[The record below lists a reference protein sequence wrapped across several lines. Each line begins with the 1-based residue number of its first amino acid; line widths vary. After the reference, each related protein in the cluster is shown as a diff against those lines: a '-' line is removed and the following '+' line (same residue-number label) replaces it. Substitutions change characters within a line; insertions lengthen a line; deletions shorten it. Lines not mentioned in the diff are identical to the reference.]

1 MLYPVILA
9 GGSGT
14 RLWPLSKP
22 ERPKQFLS
30 LLGGGT
36 MLQDTL
42 ARLEGMSNAPPLV
55 VCNESHGKLALE
67 QLAQVGCP
75 ALSAILEP
83 EGRNT
88 APALTLAALYLQEAA
103 AKGKDAMMLAMPADN
118 VVRSPA
124 EFQRSLKAALPMARA
139 GYMVTF
145 GIVPLQPHTGYGYI
159 RRGRFLQQETNL
171 PAAME
176 VASFVE
182 KPSLSTAQEYLRDG
196 RYLWNSGIFLIN
208 ASVWLRAL
216 NRCRPDI
223 AQACRAAYEEA
234 EKDGLFLRPHRER
247 FLACPSESIDYAVME
262 KTAEDAEI
270 RVAVVPLSG
279 GWSDLGSWAQVWEER
294 RGDAE
299 GNVVEGPVFLES
311 VQNSLVL
318 VNERTVAVVG
328 LKDAVVIETS
338 DAVLVASREQVQE
351 VRRIVERLKDE
362 KGSVPPSD
370 GVSEGQNS
378 WGVCRKVDEGPGF
391 TVYRM
396 TIRPGAVFECRA
408 SANGETWT
416 QAAGRVKLVTDSAEE
431 VLERG
436 TSGQFAAGQSYR
448 LENCSLAPAHALLVV
463 YRESELP

>member
-42 ARLEGMSNAPPLV
+42 ARLEGMPAAPPLV
-55 VCNESHGKLALE
+55 VCNESHGEIALE
-67 QLAQVGCP
+67 QLAQVSQP
-75 ALSAILEP
+75 ALTAILEP

-88 APALTLAALYLQEAA
+88 APALTLAALYLEEAA
-103 AKGKDAMMLAMPADN
+103 AKGEDAMMLAMPADN

-182 KPSLSTAQEYLRDG
+182 KPSLSRAQEYLRDG
-196 RYLWNSGIFLIN
+196 RYLWNSGIFLIS

-223 AQACRAAYEEA
+223 AQACRAAYEGA
-234 EKDGLFLRPHRER
+234 EIDGLFVSPHRER

-294 RGDAE
+294 SGDAG
-299 GNVVEGPVFLES
+299 GNVVEGPVYLES

-318 VNERTVAVVG
+318 AHERTVSAIG
-328 LKDAVVIETS
+328 LKDAVVVETP

-351 VRRIVERLKDE
+351 VRRIVEQLKDE

-370 GVSEGQNS
+370 GVSEDRNL

-391 TVYRM
+391 VVHRVTVE
-396 TIRPGAVFECRA
+396 PGRA
-408 SANGETWT
+408 FMQRAYDNEKVWM
-416 QAAGRVKLVTDSAEE
+416 QASGQLKLVTDLDDRI
-431 VLERG
+431 LEPG
-436 TSGQFAAGQSYR
+436 SSFHLATGQVYR
-448 LENCSLAPAHALLVV
+448 MENGGSAPAHALLVV
-463 YRESELP
+463 YSAPTTA

>member
-1 MLYPVILA
+1 
-9 GGSGT
+9 
-14 RLWPLSKP
+14 
-22 ERPKQFLS
+22 
-30 LLGGGT
+30 

-42 ARLEGMSNAPPLV
+42 ARLEGMPAAPPII
-55 VCNESHGKLALE
+55 VCNESHGKLAVE
-67 QLAQVGCP
+67 QLAQVGRP

-88 APALTLAALYLQEAA
+88 APALTLAALYLEEAA
-103 AKGKDAMMLAMPADN
+103 AKGEDAMMLAMPADN

-159 RRGRFLQQETNL
+159 RRGRFLQQDPDL

-176 VASFVE
+176 VAAFVE
-182 KPSLSTAQEYLRDG
+182 KPTLSRAREYLRDG
-196 RYLWNSGIFLIN
+196 RYLWNSGIFLIS

-223 AQACRAAYEEA
+223 AQACRAAYEGA
-234 EKDGLFLRPHRER
+234 EVDGPFISLHQDR

-318 VNERTVAVVG
+318 ANERTVAAVG
-328 LKDAVVIETS
+328 LKDVVVVETP

-362 KGSVPPSD
+362 KGGGSD
-370 GVSEGQNS
+370 ESRHP
-378 WGVCRKVDEGPGF
+378 WGSCRKVDEGPGF
-391 TVYRM
+391 VVHRVTVE
-396 TIRPGAVFECRA
+396 PGRA
-408 SANGETWT
+408 FMQRAYDNEKVWT
-416 QAAGRVKLVTDSAEE
+416 QA
-431 VLERG
+431 
-436 TSGQFAAGQSYR
+436 SGQVTLITDFDERILEPGASVRLATGQTYR
-448 LENCSLAPAHALLVV
+448 LENNGPNAAHALLVV
-463 YRESELP
+463 YRESEPP

>member
-1 MLYPVILA
+1 
-9 GGSGT
+9 
-14 RLWPLSKP
+14 
-22 ERPKQFLS
+22 
-30 LLGGGT
+30 
-36 MLQDTL
+36 
-42 ARLEGMSNAPPLV
+42 
-55 VCNESHGKLALE
+55 
-67 QLAQVGCP
+67 
-75 ALSAILEP
+75 
-83 EGRNT
+83 
-88 APALTLAALYLQEAA
+88 
-103 AKGKDAMMLAMPADN
+103 MMLAMPADN

-159 RRGRFLQQETNL
+159 RRGRFLQQDPDL

-176 VASFVE
+176 VAAFVE
-182 KPSLSTAQEYLRDG
+182 KPTLSRAREYLRDG
-196 RYLWNSGIFLIN
+196 RYLWNSGIFLIS

-223 AQACRAAYEEA
+223 AQACRAAYEGA
-234 EKDGLFLRPHRER
+234 EVDGPFISLHQDR

-318 VNERTVAVVG
+318 ANERTVAAVG
-328 LKDAVVIETS
+328 LKDIVVVETP

-351 VRRIVERLKDE
+351 VRRIVEQLKDE
-362 KGSVPPSD
+362 QSNTPPSE
-370 GVSEGQNS
+370 GVAESRFP
-378 WGVCRKVDEGPGF
+378 WGACRKVDEGPGF
-391 TVYRM
+391 VVHRVM
-396 TIRPGAVFECRA
+396 VEPGRA
-408 SANGETWT
+408 FMQRAYDNEKVWT
-416 QAAGRVKLVTDSAEE
+416 QASGRVTLITDFDERI
-431 VLERG
+431 LEPGASVRLA
-436 TSGQFAAGQSYR
+436 TGQIYR
-448 LENCSLAPAHALLVV
+448 LENRSPNAAHALLVV
-463 YRESELP
+463 YRESDPP

>member
-1 MLYPVILA
+1 
-9 GGSGT
+9 
-14 RLWPLSKP
+14 
-22 ERPKQFLS
+22 
-30 LLGGGT
+30 

-42 ARLEGMSNAPPLV
+42 ARLEGMPAAPPLV
-55 VCNESHGKLALE
+55 VCNESHGKLAVE
-67 QLAQVGCP
+67 QLAQVGRP

-88 APALTLAALYLQEAA
+88 APALTLAALYLQNLGRDAVEGEEAV
-103 AKGKDAMMLAMPADN
+103 MLAMPADN

-176 VASFVE
+176 VVSFVE
-182 KPSLSTAQEYLRDG
+182 KPSLSRAQEYLRDG
-196 RYLWNSGIFLIN
+196 RYLWNSGIFLIS

-234 EKDGLFLRPHRER
+234 EIDGLFISPHRDR
-247 FLACPSESIDYAVME
+247 FLACPTESIDYAVME

-294 RGDAE
+294 SGDAE
-299 GNVVEGPVFLES
+299 GNVVEGPVYLES

-318 VNERTVAVVG
+318 ANERTVAAIG
-328 LKDAVVIETS
+328 LKDAVVIETP

-362 KGSVPPSD
+362 KGSGFDESRHP
-370 GVSEGQNS
+370 
-378 WGVCRKVDEGPGF
+378 WGTCRKVDEGEGF
-391 TVYRM
+391 IVYRV
-396 TIRPGAVFECRA
+396 TVEPGRA
-408 SANGETWT
+408 FMQRDYDNEKVWM
-416 QAAGRVKLVTDSAEE
+416 QASGQLKLVTDLDDRI
-431 VLERG
+431 LEPG
-436 TSGQFAAGQSYR
+436 SSFHLATGQVYR
-448 LENCSLAPAHALLVV
+448 MENGGSAPAHALLVV
-463 YRESELP
+463 YSAPTSA

>member
-1 MLYPVILA
+1 
-9 GGSGT
+9 
-14 RLWPLSKP
+14 
-22 ERPKQFLS
+22 
-30 LLGGGT
+30 

-42 ARLEGMSNAPPLV
+42 ARLEGMPAAPPII
-55 VCNESHGKLALE
+55 VCNESHGKLAVE
-67 QLAQVGCP
+67 QLAQVGRP

-88 APALTLAALYLQEAA
+88 APALTLAALYLEEAA
-103 AKGKDAMMLAMPADN
+103 AKGEDAMMLAMPADN

-159 RRGRFLQQETNL
+159 RRGRFLQQDPDL

-176 VASFVE
+176 VAAFVE
-182 KPSLSTAQEYLRDG
+182 KPTLSRAREYLRDG
-196 RYLWNSGIFLIN
+196 RYLWNSGIFLIS

-223 AQACRAAYEEA
+223 AQACRAAYEGA
-234 EKDGLFLRPHRER
+234 EVDGPFISLHQDR

-318 VNERTVAVVG
+318 ANERTVAAVG
-328 LKDAVVIETS
+328 LKDVVVVETP

-362 KGSVPPSD
+362 KGGGSD
-370 GVSEGQNS
+370 ESRHP
-378 WGVCRKVDEGPGF
+378 WGSCRKVDEGPGF
-391 TVYRM
+391 VVHRVTVE
-396 TIRPGAVFECRA
+396 PGRA
-408 SANGETWT
+408 FMQRAYDNEKVWT
-416 QAAGRVKLVTDSAEE
+416 QA
-431 VLERG
+431 
-436 TSGQFAAGQSYR
+436 SGQVTLITDFDERILEPGASVRLATGQTYR
-448 LENCSLAPAHALLVV
+448 LENRSPNAAHALLVV
-463 YRESELP
+463 YRELDPP

>member
-1 MLYPVILA
+1 
-9 GGSGT
+9 
-14 RLWPLSKP
+14 
-22 ERPKQFLS
+22 
-30 LLGGGT
+30 

-42 ARLEGMSNAPPLV
+42 ARLEGMPAAPPLV
-55 VCNESHGKLALE
+55 VCNESHGKLAVE
-67 QLAQVGCP
+67 QLAQVGRP

-88 APALTLAALYLQEAA
+88 APALTLAALYLEEAA
-103 AKGKDAMMLAMPADN
+103 AKGEDAMMLAMPADN

-176 VASFVE
+176 VVSFVE
-182 KPSLSTAQEYLRDG
+182 KPSLSRAQEYLRDG
-196 RYLWNSGIFLIN
+196 RYLWNSGIFLIS

-216 NRCRPDI
+216 SRCRPDI
-223 AQACRAAYEEA
+223 AQACRAAYEGA
-234 EKDGLFLRPHRER
+234 EIDGLFISPHRDR

-318 VNERTVAVVG
+318 ANERTVAAVG
-328 LKDAVVIETS
+328 LKDIVVVETP

-351 VRRIVERLKDE
+351 VRRIVEQLKDE
-362 KGSVPPSD
+362 KGGGSD
-370 GVSEGQNS
+370 ESRHP
-378 WGVCRKVDEGPGF
+378 WGSHRKVDQGPGF
-391 TVYRM
+391 VVHRVTVE
-396 TIRPGAVFECRA
+396 PGRA
-408 SANGETWT
+408 FMQRAYDNEKVWT
-416 QAAGRVKLVTDSAEE
+416 QA
-431 VLERG
+431 
-436 TSGQFAAGQSYR
+436 SGQVTLITDFDERILEPGASVRLATGQTYR
-448 LENCSLAPAHALLVV
+448 LENRSPNAAHALLVV
-463 YRESELP
+463 YRESEPP

>member
-1 MLYPVILA
+1 
-9 GGSGT
+9 
-14 RLWPLSKP
+14 
-22 ERPKQFLS
+22 
-30 LLGGGT
+30 

-42 ARLEGMSNAPPLV
+42 ARLEGMPAAPPLV
-55 VCNESHGKLALE
+55 VCNESHGKLAVE
-67 QLAQVGCP
+67 QLAQVGRP

-88 APALTLAALYLQEAA
+88 APALTLAALYLEEAA
-103 AKGKDAMMLAMPADN
+103 AKGEDAMMLAMPADN

-176 VASFVE
+176 VVSFVE
-182 KPSLSTAQEYLRDG
+182 KPSLSRAQEYLRDG
-196 RYLWNSGIFLIN
+196 RYLWNSGIFLIS

-223 AQACRAAYEEA
+223 AQACRAAYEGA
-234 EKDGLFLRPHRER
+234 EIDGPFISPHRDR

-318 VNERTVAVVG
+318 ANERTVAAVG
-328 LKDAVVIETS
+328 LKDVVVVETP

-370 GVSEGQNS
+370 GVSEGRNS

-391 TVYRM
+391 VVHRVTVE
-396 TIRPGAVFECRA
+396 PGRA
-408 SANGETWT
+408 FMQRAYDNEKVWT
-416 QAAGRVKLVTDSAEE
+416 QA
-431 VLERG
+431 
-436 TSGQFAAGQSYR
+436 SGQVTLITDFDERILEPGASVRLATGQTYR
-448 LENCSLAPAHALLVV
+448 LENNGPNAAHALLVV
-463 YRESELP
+463 YRESEPP

>member
-1 MLYPVILA
+1 
-9 GGSGT
+9 
-14 RLWPLSKP
+14 
-22 ERPKQFLS
+22 
-30 LLGGGT
+30 

-42 ARLEGMSNAPPLV
+42 ARLEGMPAAPPLV
-55 VCNESHGKLALE
+55 VCNESHGEVALE
-67 QLAQVGCP
+67 QLAQVGRP

-88 APALTLAALYLQEAA
+88 APALTLAALYLEEAA
-103 AKGKDAMMLAMPADN
+103 AKGEDAMMLAMPADN

-182 KPSLSTAQEYLRDG
+182 KPSLSRAQEYLRDG
-196 RYLWNSGIFLIN
+196 RYLWNSGIFLIS

-223 AQACRAAYEEA
+223 AQACRAAYEKA
-234 EKDGLFLRPHRER
+234 ERDGLFIRPLRDL

-262 KTAEDAEI
+262 KTAEDAEV

-294 RGDAE
+294 CGDAE

-318 VNERTVAVVG
+318 ANERTVAAIG
-328 LKDAVVIETS
+328 LKDAVVIETP
-338 DAVLVASREQVQE
+338 DAVLVTSREQVQE

-362 KGSVPPSD
+362 KGSGSD
-370 GVSEGQNS
+370 ESRHP
-378 WGVCRKVDEGPGF
+378 WGSHRKVDEGPGF
-391 TVYRM
+391 VVHRVTVE
-396 TIRPGAVFECRA
+396 PGRA
-408 SANGETWT
+408 FMQRDYANEKVWM
-416 QAAGRVKLVTDSAEE
+416 QASGQLKLVTDLDDRI
-431 VLERG
+431 LEPG
-436 TSGQFAAGQSYR
+436 SSFHLATGQVYR
-448 LENCSLAPAHALLVV
+448 MENGGSAPAHALLVV
-463 YRESELP
+463 YSAPTSA

>member
-1 MLYPVILA
+1 
-9 GGSGT
+9 
-14 RLWPLSKP
+14 
-22 ERPKQFLS
+22 
-30 LLGGGT
+30 

-42 ARLEGMSNAPPLV
+42 ARLEGMSAASPLI

-67 QLAQVGCP
+67 QLAQVGRP

-88 APALTLAALYLQEAA
+88 APALTLAALYLEETA
-103 AKGKDAMMLAMPADN
+103 AKGEDAMMLAMPADN

-171 PAAME
+171 PAAMQ

-196 RYLWNSGIFLIN
+196 RYLWNSGIFLIS

-234 EKDGLFLRPHRER
+234 EKDGLFLRPHRDR
-247 FLACPSESIDYAVME
+247 FLACPAESIDYAVME
-262 KTAEDAEI
+262 KTAEDAEV

-294 RGDAE
+294 CGDE
-299 GNVVEGPVFLES
+299 QGNVVEGHVYLES
-311 VQNSLVL
+311 VRNSLVL
-318 VNERTVAVVG
+318 ANERTVAVVG
-328 LKDAVVIETS
+328 LKDAVVVETP

-351 VRRIVERLKDE
+351 VRRIAERLKD
-362 KGSVPPSD
+362 KQGSTPPSER
-370 GVSEGQNS
+370 VAEGRFP
-378 WGVCRKVDEGPGF
+378 WGIRRKVDEGPGF

-396 TIRPGAVFECRA
+396 TIKPGAAFDRRA

-416 QAAGRVKLVTDSAEE
+416 QAAGRVKLTTDSDERI
-431 VLERG
+431 LEPGASARL
-436 TSGQFAAGQSYR
+436 AAGQSYR
-448 LENCSLAPAHALLVV
+448 LENRSPNAAHALLVA
-463 YRESELP
+463 YRESEPP

>member
-1 MLYPVILA
+1 
-9 GGSGT
+9 
-14 RLWPLSKP
+14 
-22 ERPKQFLS
+22 
-30 LLGGGT
+30 

-42 ARLEGMSNAPPLV
+42 ARLEGMPAAPPLV

-67 QLAQVGCP
+67 QLAQAGRP

-88 APALTLAALYLQEAA
+88 APALTLAALYLEEAA
-103 AKGKDAMMLAMPADN
+103 AKGEDAMMLAMPADN

-176 VASFVE
+176 VVSFVE
-182 KPSLSTAQEYLRDG
+182 KPSLSRAQEYLRDG
-196 RYLWNSGIFLIN
+196 RYLWNSGIFLIS

-223 AQACRAAYEEA
+223 AQACRAAYEGA
-234 EKDGLFLRPHRER
+234 EINGLFISPHRDR
-247 FLACPSESIDYAVME
+247 FLACPAESIDYAVME

-294 RGDAE
+294 RSDVE
-299 GNVVEGPVFLES
+299 GNVVEGPVYLES

-318 VNERTVAVVG
+318 AHERTVAAIG
-328 LKDAVVIETS
+328 LKDAVVVETP
-338 DAVLVASREQVQE
+338 DAILVASREQVQE

-362 KGSVPPSD
+362 KGSGSPSD
-370 GVSEGQNS
+370 GVSEGRNS
-378 WGVCRKVDEGPGF
+378 WGICRKVDEGPGF
-391 TVYRM
+391 VVHRVTVE
-396 TIRPGAVFECRA
+396 PGRA
-408 SANGETWT
+408 FMQRAYDNEKVWM
-416 QAAGRVKLVTDSAEE
+416 QASGQLKLVTDLDDRI
-431 VLERG
+431 LEPG
-436 TSGQFAAGQSYR
+436 SSFHLATGQVYR
-448 LENCSLAPAHALLVV
+448 MENGGSAPAHALLVV
-463 YRESELP
+463 YSAPTSA

>member
-42 ARLEGMSNAPPLV
+42 ARLEGMPAAPPLV

-67 QLAQVGCP
+67 QLAQVGRP

-88 APALTLAALYLQEAA
+88 APALTLAALYLQNLGRDAVEGEEAV
-103 AKGKDAMMLAMPADN
+103 MLAMPADN

-159 RRGRFLQQETNL
+159 RRGRFLQQETDL

-176 VASFVE
+176 VVSFVE
-182 KPSLSTAQEYLRDG
+182 KPSLSRAQEYLRDG
-196 RYLWNSGIFLIN
+196 RYLWNSGIFLIS

-223 AQACRAAYEEA
+223 AQACRAAYEGA
-234 EKDGLFLRPHRER
+234 EIDGLFISPHRDR

-294 RGDAE
+294 CSDAE

-318 VNERTVAVVG
+318 AHERTVAAIG
-328 LKDAVVIETS
+328 LKDAVVVETP

-351 VRRIVERLKDE
+351 VRRIVEQLKDE
-362 KGSVPPSD
+362 KGSVSD
-370 GVSEGQNS
+370 ESRHP
-378 WGVCRKVDEGPGF
+378 WGTCRKVDEGEGF
-391 TVYRM
+391 IVYRV
-396 TIRPGAVFECRA
+396 TVEPGRA
-408 SANGETWT
+408 FMQRDYDNEKVWM
-416 QAAGRVKLVTDSAEE
+416 QASGQLKLVTDLDDRI
-431 VLERG
+431 LEPG
-436 TSGQFAAGQSYR
+436 ASS
-448 LENCSLAPAHALLVV
+448 V
-463 YRESELP
+463 

>member
-1 MLYPVILA
+1 
-9 GGSGT
+9 
-14 RLWPLSKP
+14 
-22 ERPKQFLS
+22 
-30 LLGGGT
+30 

-42 ARLEGMSNAPPLV
+42 ARLEGMPAAPPLI

-67 QLAQVGCP
+67 QLAQVGRP

-88 APALTLAALYLQEAA
+88 APALTLAALYLQNLGRDAVEGEEAV
-103 AKGKDAMMLAMPADN
+103 MLAMPADN

-159 RRGRFLQQETNL
+159 RRGRFLQQDTDL

-182 KPSLSTAQEYLRDG
+182 KPSLSRAQEYLRDG
-196 RYLWNSGIFLIN
+196 RYLWNSGIFLIS

-234 EKDGLFLRPHRER
+234 ERDGRFIRPLRDR

-279 GWSDLGSWAQVWEER
+279 GWSDLGSWSQVWEER
-294 RGDAE
+294 RSDAE

-318 VNERTVAVVG
+318 ANERTVAAIG
-328 LKDAVVIETS
+328 LKDAVVVETP

-351 VRRIVERLKDE
+351 VRRIVEQLKDE
-362 KGSVPPSD
+362 KGSGSD
-370 GVSEGQNS
+370 ESRHL
-378 WGVCRKVDEGPGF
+378 WGSCRKVDEGPGF
-391 TVYRM
+391 VVYRV
-396 TIRPGAVFECRA
+396 TVEPGKAFMQRDFDNEKVWMQA
-408 SANGETWT
+408 SG
-416 QAAGRVKLVTDSAEE
+416 QLKLVTDLDDRI
-431 VLERG
+431 LEPG
-436 TSGQFAAGQSYR
+436 SSFHLATGQVYR
-448 LENCSLAPAHALLVV
+448 MENGGSAPAHALLVV
-463 YRESELP
+463 YSAPTSA

>member
-1 MLYPVILA
+1 
-9 GGSGT
+9 
-14 RLWPLSKP
+14 
-22 ERPKQFLS
+22 
-30 LLGGGT
+30 

-42 ARLEGMSNAPPLV
+42 ARLEGMPAAPPLV
-55 VCNESHGKLALE
+55 VCNESHGEIALE
-67 QLAQVGCP
+67 QLAEAGLP

-88 APALTLAALYLQEAA
+88 APALTLAALYLEEAA
-103 AKGKDAMMLAMPADN
+103 AKGEDAMMLAMPADN

-159 RRGRFLQQETNL
+159 RRGRFLQQDPDL

-182 KPSLSTAQEYLRDG
+182 KPSLSRAQEYLRDG
-196 RYLWNSGIFLIN
+196 RYLWNSGIFLIS

-223 AQACRAAYEEA
+223 AQACRAAYEGA
-234 EKDGLFLRPHRER
+234 EIDGLFISPHRDR

-279 GWSDLGSWAQVWEER
+279 GWSDLGSWSQVWEER
-294 RGDAE
+294 CNDE
-299 GNVVEGPVFLES
+299 QGNVVEGPVYLES

-318 VNERTVAVVG
+318 ANERTVAAIG
-328 LKDAVVIETS
+328 LEDAVVVETP
-338 DAVLVASREQVQE
+338 DAVLVASREKVQE

-362 KGSVPPSD
+362 VG
-370 GVSEGQNS
+370 GVSDES
-378 WGVCRKVDEGPGF
+378 RHPWGSYRKVDEGPGF
-391 TVYRM
+391 VVHRV
-396 TIRPGAVFECRA
+396 TIEPGRA
-408 SANGETWT
+408 FMQRAYDNEKVWT
-416 QAAGRVKLVTDSAEE
+416 QASGRLTLITDFDERI
-431 VLERG
+431 LEPGASVRLTTG
-436 TSGQFAAGQSYR
+436 LTYR
-448 LENCSLAPAHALLVV
+448 LENGGSAPAHALLVV
-463 YRESELP
+463 YSAPTSA